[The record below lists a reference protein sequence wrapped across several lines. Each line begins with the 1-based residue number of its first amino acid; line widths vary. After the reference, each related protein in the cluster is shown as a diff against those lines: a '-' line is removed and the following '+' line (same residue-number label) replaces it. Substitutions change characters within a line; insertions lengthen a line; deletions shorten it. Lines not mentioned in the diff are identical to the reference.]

1 VKSSEVIKRIVITQD
16 AVSLIEKENKITFIV
31 DSKATKKDIKRAV
44 EELYGVKV
52 IKINTLI
59 TPLGEKKAYVKLS
72 SDTPASELAIKLGI
86 F

>member
-1 VKSSEVIKRIVITQD
+1 MRASEVIKRVVITQD
-16 AVSLIEKENKITFIV
+16 AVSLIEKENKITFMV
-31 DSKATKKDIKRAV
+31 DPRATKKDIKRAV

-52 IKINTLI
+52 IKVNTLI

-72 SDTPASELAIKLGI
+72 SETPASELAIKLGI

>member
-1 VKSSEVIKRIVITQD
+1 MKTSEVIKRVVITQD

-31 DSKATKKDIKRAV
+31 DIRATKKEIKKAV
-44 EELYGVKV
+44 EELYNVKV
-52 IKINTLI
+52 VKVNTSI

-72 SDTPASELAIKLGI
+72 PETPASELAIKLGI

>member
-1 VKSSEVIKRIVITQD
+1 MKSSEVIKRIVITQD

>member
-1 VKSSEVIKRIVITQD
+1 VKASEIIKKVVITQD

-31 DSKATKKDIKRAV
+31 DVRATKKDVKRAV

-52 IKINTLI
+52 VKVNTLI

-72 SDTPASELAIKLGI
+72 PETPASELAIKLGI

>member
-1 VKSSEVIKRIVITQD
+1 MKPSEIIKKVVITQD

-31 DSKATKKDIKRAV
+31 DARATKKDVKRAV

-52 IKINTLI
+52 VKVNTLI

-72 SDTPASELAIKLGI
+72 PETPASELAIKLGI